1 MSGERSTAEILRA
14 ARERI
19 ADPERWCQGYYARD
33 PNGAEVEP
41 DDVQACKW
49 CAVGSLCLEV
59 PWRDEA
65 HLYLVT
71 AAIEVGTT
79 TTAINDGRDHSA
91 VMALF
96 NRAIELAEASS

>member
-1 MSGERSTAEILRA
+1 MTERSTVEILRA

-19 ADPERWCQGYYARD
+19 ADPERWCQGYYAQD

-59 PWRDEA
+59 QSRDEA
-65 HLYLVT
+65 HLYLVD
-71 AAIEVGTT
+71 AAREVGITP
-79 TTAINDGRDHSA
+79 TAINDGRGHSA
-91 VMALF
+91 VMVLF
-96 NRAIELAEASS
+96 DRAMQLAEASS